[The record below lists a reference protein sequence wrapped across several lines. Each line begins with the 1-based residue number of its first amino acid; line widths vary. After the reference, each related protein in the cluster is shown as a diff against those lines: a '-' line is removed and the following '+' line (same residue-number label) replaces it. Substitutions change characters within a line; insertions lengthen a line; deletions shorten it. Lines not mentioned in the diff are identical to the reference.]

1 MSQATSTGGSVLTRQ
16 IRQLSAHFARIRDQ
30 AGAADGSGFT
40 AVHPDDDYLYLEV
53 EISGQ
58 DDLEVDISIW
68 DGRAVI
74 RIGR

>member
-1 MSQATSTGGSVLTRQ
+1 MPQTIRSVDPSSPGR
-16 IRQLSAHFARIRDQ
+16 SASFPHFVRIRDQ
-30 AGAADGSGFT
+30 VGVAAGSESLP
-40 AVHPDDDYLYLEV
+40 VPSDDDYLYLEV
-53 EISGQ
+53 EVPGH